1 MTRQFFDQRR
11 AHIVVLVGLPGSGK
25 STLRKAMFTEDDY
38 VVVSTDDTITEIA
51 EQRGETYNECFK
63 PYIGIAEFVAREQF
77 ARAIRQGRSI
87 VWDQTNLTV
96 GKRNRIL
103 SQVPNFYL
111 KVGVY
116 VEVSEERRQARI
128 LDRPGKNIPQHV
140 DDHMVASYVRPN
152 ITDEDFDVVLAG
164 TEYAYTSQ

>member
-1 MTRQFFDQRR
+1 MTHQFFDQRR

-25 STLRKAMFTEDDY
+25 STLRKAKFTEDDY

-51 EQRGETYNECFK
+51 EHRGETYNDCFK

-77 ARAIRQGRSI
+77 GRAIRQGRSI

-96 GKRNRIL
+96 KKRSRIL
-103 SQVPNFYL
+103 SQVPNSYL

-128 LDRPGKNIPQHV
+128 LDRPGKNIPEHV
-140 DDHMVASYVRPN
+140 DANMVASYVRPN
-152 ITDEDFDVVLAG
+152 VIDEDFDVVLAG
-164 TEYAYTSQ
+164 TEYTITNQ